1 MAAPLHYPLPPP
13 LQPHSTPSLIPALWL
28 VHHHHLTPPAPSPLP
43 LSSRVWVPCLILFG
57 FIFWFVSFL
66 FVSQSNS
73 DCDRQG
79 WSVRWLGL
87 SVSLHSVDRCHR
99 FPQRSL
105 RFRHGTGWLIYFFL
119 LWSCLEPDVIVSVW
133 ARPFPSTSC
142 FSRKIRSSK
151 TRQVDRRPRV
161 LYFCFFPVSFLLS
174 FFKKKMINSLLSWRL
189 ARFAR
194 ASSWSDDRLFFGF
207 LRVFFSVD
215 TVVVVF
221 FFKSGSNS
229 RSNRNRDR
237 VWVQRP
243 LPSLIS
249 RKKNWMLLMRSISD
263 WNETHFWTMPNPF
276 HRAQ

>member
-1 MAAPLHYPLPPP
+1 MRSGGRVNVIINNLPCVIRALQLWPPRSTTPSPPP

-174 FFKKKMINSLLSWRL
+174 FFKKNDS
-189 ARFAR
+189 FP
-194 ASSWSDDRLFFGF
+194 
-207 LRVFFSVD
+207 
-215 TVVVVF
+215 
-221 FFKSGSNS
+221 FKLKVGSI
-229 RSNRNRDR
+229 R
-237 VWVQRP
+237 
-243 LPSLIS
+243 
-249 RKKNWMLLMRSISD
+249 
-263 WNETHFWTMPNPF
+263 
-276 HRAQ
+276 